1 VTIYDKFFWR
11 AALVCDGASF
21 LRASRQMQL
30 HRETEQVGADAY
42 LARELLIETFV
53 DDGLIF
59 TKFDELVEY
68 GQEKS

>member
-1 VTIYDKFFWR
+1 
-11 AALVCDGASF
+11 
-21 LRASRQMQL
+21 MQL